1 MSSPASTAEPR
12 MKKRKSEESGTPV
25 NDDAAMLVET
35 ATKAASP
42 AKAKPHTN
50 SHPSQALAEEWRATL
65 AKQAL
70 PSAISSAGHA
80 WHALPSAISSAGH
93 AWHALPASR
102 LKQFSSPDV
111 ELRNRLLAARLHG
124 VWSESEAKGEGE
136 GDLFQWEVI
145 EHTPIASPVFASLGI
160 AGEASPHW
168 QIGISEH
175 ASLLPWLPQPF
186 ATLTDS
192 AKHLCLTIAL
202 APLLAAL
209 KETFE
214 LPAEL
219 VGIVPAALTPELAK
233 ISIRAVRSAD
243 TPGDTIGDIVELV
256 LPHDTLEA
264 IINRYVPRN
273 TRAEALLP
281 ALQVHLPVCVA
292 VANLPLQTVLDL
304 KVSDVVLF
312 ERGVSRV
319 DELPLFL
326 CAGNTGLSLI
336 NRNGV
341 LSVDTLFPLNQFHH
355 EPEGFF
361 MNQAR
366 AAEKNESADSTFT
379 PSVDQ
384 ASTLVD
390 VKSVPVTLQFEIG
403 RLSLTVQEVSDLAK
417 GTVIQLPRKLSPET
431 VTIRANGRSF
441 ATGEIVHIDDQLGV
455 KITSI
460 ANAPAG

>member
-1 MSSPASTAEPR
+1 MSAPASTAEPR
-12 MKKRKSEESGTPV
+12 MKKRKSEESGAPV
-25 NDDAAMLVET
+25 SGDGDVLVET
-35 ATKAASP
+35 VTNATNS

-50 SHPSQALAEEWRATL
+50 SHPSQALTDEWRATL
-65 AKQAL
+65 AKQVL
-70 PSAISSAGHA
+70 PSAISSAPQA
-80 WHALPSAISSAGH
+80 WHALPV
-93 AWHALPASR
+93 SR

-111 ELRNRLLAARLHG
+111 ELGNRLLAARLHG
-124 VWSESEAKGEGE
+124 VWSEGEGE
-136 GDLFQWEVI
+136 GEGESFQWEVI
-145 EHTPIASPVFASLGI
+145 EHTPIAAPVFASLGV
-160 AGEASPHW
+160 AGEASQHW

-219 VGIVPAALTPELAK
+219 VGIAPAALTSELARM
-233 ISIRAVRSAD
+233 SIHVVRSAD
-243 TPGDTIGDIVELV
+243 TPGDTIGDIVELA
-256 LPHDTLEA
+256 LPHDALEA
-264 IINRYVPRN
+264 IIGKHAPRN
-273 TRAEALLP
+273 TRAAALLP
-281 ALQVHLPVCVA
+281 ALQIHLPVCVA

-304 KVSDVVLF
+304 KTSDVVLF
-312 ERGVSRV
+312 EGGLSRV

-341 LSVDTLFPLNQFHH
+341 LSVDSLFPLNQFHH

-366 AAEKNESADSTFT
+366 ATEKNESADSTFT

-417 GTVIQLPRKLSPET
+417 GTVIKLPGKLSPET

-460 ANAPAG
+460 ANAPVV

>member
-25 NDDAAMLVET
+25 NGDAAMLVET
-35 ATKAASP
+35 ATKATSP

-70 PSAISSAGHA
+70 PSAISSAA
-80 WHALPSAISSAGH
+80 H

-102 LKQFSSPDV
+102 LIQFSSPDV

-124 VWSESEAKGEGE
+124 VWSEGEGE
-136 GDLFQWEVI
+136 GESFQWEVI

-175 ASLLPWLPQPF
+175 ASMLPWLPQPF

-292 VANLPLQTVLDL
+292 VANLLLQTVLNL
-304 KVSDVVLF
+304 KTGDVVLF
-312 ERGVSRV
+312 EGGVSRV

-417 GTVIQLPRKLSPET
+417 GTVIKLPGKLSPET

-460 ANAPAG
+460 ANVPVG